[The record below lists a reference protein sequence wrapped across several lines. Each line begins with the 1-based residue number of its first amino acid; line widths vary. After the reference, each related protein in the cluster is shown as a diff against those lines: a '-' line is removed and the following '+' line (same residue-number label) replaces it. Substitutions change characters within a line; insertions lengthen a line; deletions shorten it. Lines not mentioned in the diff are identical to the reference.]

1 MPEAQV
7 KRLSFEVGQLAD
19 PGREVELGVDQWVAP
34 RRGLSDRGVRSSR
47 ATHSRCSAPVLG
59 GREEREPPRAC
70 SRRAASSTAP
80 ARSRGPAETQPG
92 GVAAAVAQTAAKD
105 RGHRKLGGRRWVRQ
119 RLGAGYSWPPGSR
132 VDTSEVPAVLPTLS
146 RIDPTPRPPGPN
158 YPPINPS
165 GADPELQPGSSLSPY
180 RPDP

>member
-1 MPEAQV
+1 MSISGS
-7 KRLSFEVGQLAD
+7 LLDAD
-19 PGREVELGVDQWVAP
+19 
-34 RRGLSDRGVRSSR
+34 R
-47 ATHSRCSAPVLG
+47 ATEAFGHLVRHILDAQPVLG

-146 RIDPTPRPPGPN
+146 RIDRTPRPPLDQITHPSIRPVPIPSCSRGPHSVHIG
-158 YPPINPS
+158 PIPENPRRAARKTARS
-165 GADPELQPGSSLSPY
+165 RCRGRHGGW
-180 RPDP
+180 R